1 MKADQA
7 SSGTLSSV
15 RFKAIQAI
23 HSPLG
28 FFALALLIVESFLVG
43 AGAWFVMG
51 VGLSSEWRIVAMGVG
66 VLLFLIVFGAVVGLV
81 VCYPKNLVFSEESHL
96 QYDRMQIF
104 GTKERAITGRTLTA
118 LEDEVAPPPPV
129 AQPPSTGEPPTD

>member
-1 MKADQA
+1 MKARQA
-7 SSGTLSSV
+7 SSGTLSSF

-28 FFALALLIVESFLVG
+28 FFVLALLIVEGFLFG
-43 AGAWFVMG
+43 AGAWFD
-51 VGLSSEWRIVAMGVG
+51 LSSEWRIVATGVG
-66 VLLFLIVFGAVVGLV
+66 VFLFLVVFGTVVWLV

-104 GTKERAITGRTLTA
+104 GTEERAITGRTLTA
-118 LEDEVAPPPPV
+118 LEVEVAPPTPIAPLS
-129 AQPPSTGEPPTD
+129 STGESLTD

>member
-43 AGAWFVMG
+43 AGAWFD
-51 VGLSSEWRIVAMGVG
+51 LSSEWRIVAMGVG

-118 LEDEVAPPPPV
+118 LEDEVASPPPV
-129 AQPPSTGEPPTD
+129 AQLPSTGEPPTD

>member
-43 AGAWFVMG
+43 AGAWFD
-51 VGLSSEWRIVAMGVG
+51 LCSEWRIVAMGVG

-129 AQPPSTGEPPTD
+129 AQLPSTGEPPTD

>member
-43 AGAWFVMG
+43 AGAWFD
-51 VGLSSEWRIVAMGVG
+51 LSSEWRIVAMGVG

-129 AQPPSTGEPPTD
+129 AQLPSTGEPPTD